1 MEVHFKM
8 QETFAIRAKR
18 AVQKVAAIGTGLG
31 FVGAT
36 LMSAVA
42 LDYSLGDYPMPFVKA
57 KQFSNV
63 AAIVGD
69 QSAPDDNTALLDVLS
84 GLKQAT
90 AITKAG
96 GAKKVEGGSSKT
108 EDIQVGKS
116 INNTAD
122 GFGTVI
128 DDDDVD
134 GFQDTT
140 VRIDIDDTSN
150 DYSVSDGIRFGNACA
165 TQANNSVIANSQINA
180 PLLQTG
186 LSFDRDEDWQEKV
199 FITVPKQSVCYK
211 YVFDTSL
218 GSGNLITNAK
228 GSDSI
233 TINFLGQ
240 ELEIQNATNTQM
252 VVNSGERFDM
262 KAGEEVQVEG
272 KTVRLESATSSNKVR
287 ICVDGTNCEVVKEDD
302 EEIIGGLEFRVEDV
316 SDDQGIDYDA
326 ATLFI
331 GLNARET
338 FKDGE
343 EYIGEDED
351 NPVWVWMLA
360 NLGASQ
366 PTIALRFDLALDS
379 PDESDNPAFEHP
391 LYEGESLCLPRDY
404 ACITF
409 DSMVID
415 DFLKY
420 NIETGVT
427 ESLFMNQTQAD
438 SNTGSISKRVL
449 EWNADGDQD
458 VGFQTGTLSQ
468 IATADQSLD
477 TDAIFFGVFNNTNGI
492 TTGPGNATLAL
503 FREERDGSDAI
514 WFMNISGGAT
524 ASASNMTHRPF
535 FLDYKDS
542 LVPVTINWT
551 VNTSEPGTQVTKG
564 QIIIDF
570 DSDWGVGTDPAHGTD
585 MENVSIWF
593 QTKSVTDPN
602 SIDYLGTA
610 DGTEDTYLFYGTNDI
625 SSFSENTRTPSGM
638 EIKDPDASRS
648 SDSLEFWLPA
658 DISDYKANIV
668 VTTGGRVVGGEGGD
682 VVTDEAPQIQTAGD
696 VTDLTQFN
704 AILGG
709 GPCVNSHVA
718 RLKGLSPGS
727 CGAASG
733 FTPNQAIVELM
744 GNGDNVAL
752 VVAGWE
758 ADDTKRAGVVL
769 KNYDDTKV
777 IEAFKGKTAVT
788 VSGTSMDISS
798 IELS

>member
-1 MEVHFKM
+1 M
-8 QETFAIRAKR
+8 
-18 AVQKVAAIGTGLG
+18 
-31 FVGAT
+31 
-36 LMSAVA
+36 
-42 LDYSLGDYPMPFVKA
+42 
-57 KQFSNV
+57 
-63 AAIVGD
+63 
-69 QSAPDDNTALLDVLS
+69 
-84 GLKQAT
+84 
-90 AITKAG
+90 
-96 GAKKVEGGSSKT
+96 
-108 EDIQVGKS
+108 
-116 INNTAD
+116 
-122 GFGTVI
+122 
-128 DDDDVD
+128 
-134 GFQDTT
+134 
-140 VRIDIDDTSN
+140 
-150 DYSVSDGIRFGNACA
+150 
-165 TQANNSVIANSQINA
+165 
-180 PLLQTG
+180 
-186 LSFDRDEDWQEKV
+186 
-199 FITVPKQSVCYK
+199 
-211 YVFDTSL
+211 
-218 GSGNLITNAK
+218 
-228 GSDSI
+228 
-233 TINFLGQ
+233 
-240 ELEIQNATNTQM
+240 
-252 VVNSGERFDM
+252 NSGERFDM
-262 KAGEEVQVEG
+262 KAGDEVQVEG
-272 KTVRLESATSSNKVR
+272 KTVKLESATSSNKVR
-287 ICVDGTNCEVVKEDD
+287 VCVDTTCEVVREDD
-302 EEIIGGLEFRVEDV
+302 EQIINGLEVRAEDV
-316 SDDQGIDYDA
+316 SDDQGIEFDA

-360 NLGASQ
+360 NLNAAQ
-366 PTIALRFDLALDS
+366 PTIGLRFDLSLDS
-379 PDESDNPAFEHP
+379 PDESDNPAYEHP

-404 ACITF
+404 ACVTF

-415 DFLKY
+415 DYLKY
-420 NIETGVT
+420 TINTGVT

-438 SNTGSISKRVL
+438 SNTGSVSKRVL
-449 EWNADGDQD
+449 ELNAAGDDD
-458 VGFQTGTLSQ
+458 VGFQIGTLAQ
-468 IATADQSLD
+468 IATSEQSVETD
-477 TDAIFFGVFNNTNGI
+477 TIFLAVFNSTDGI
-492 TTGPGNATLAL
+492 EGATADDNATLGL

-514 WFMNISGGAT
+514 FFANISASLTGNNTGGVN
-524 ASASNMTHRPF
+524 SRYF

-542 LVPVTINWT
+542 LVPVLINWT
-551 VNTSEPGTQVTKG
+551 YDAPNVPVG
-564 QIIIDF
+564 QIIIDLTT
-570 DSDWGVGTDPAHGTD
+570 DWAFTGNDPVHGP
-585 MENVSIWF
+585 NNGNISIWF
-593 QTKSVTDPN
+593 STKNLADPN
-602 SIDYLGTA
+602 SIDFLGVA

-625 SSFSENTRTPSGM
+625 SSFSENTRTPTGV

-668 VTTGGRVVGGEGGD
+668 VTTGGRVVGGEDGD

-733 FTPNQAIVELM
+733 FTPNEAIVELI

>member
-108 EDIQVGKS
+108 EDIQIGKS
-116 INNTAD
+116 LNNSAD
-122 GFGTVI
+122 GFGTSV

-140 VRIDIDDTSN
+140 VRIDIDDASD
-150 DYSVSDGIRFGNACA
+150 DYSVSDSIRFGNACA
-165 TQANNSVIANSQINA
+165 TQANNSLIANSQIEA
-180 PLLQTG
+180 PILQTG
-186 LSFDRDEDWQEKV
+186 LTFDRDEDWQEKI
-199 FITVPKQSVCYK
+199 FITVPKQGICYK
-211 YVFDTSL
+211 YTFDTSL
-218 GSGNLITNAK
+218 VSGNLITKAK
-228 GSDSI
+228 STDPI

-240 ELEIQNATNTQM
+240 ELEIQNATNTQL

-262 KAGEEVQVEG
+262 KAGDEVQVEG
-272 KTVRLESATSSNKVR
+272 KTVKLESATSSNKVR
-287 ICVDGTNCEVVKEDD
+287 VCVDTTCEVVREDD
-302 EEIIGGLEFRVEDV
+302 EQIINGLEVRAEDV
-316 SDDQGIDYDA
+316 SDDQGIEFDA

-360 NLGASQ
+360 NLNAAQ
-366 PTIALRFDLALDS
+366 PTIGLRFDLSLDS
-379 PDESDNPAFEHP
+379 PDESDNPAYEHP

-404 ACITF
+404 ACVTF

-415 DFLKY
+415 DYLKY
-420 NIETGVT
+420 TINTGVT

-438 SNTGSISKRVL
+438 SNTGSVSKRVL
-449 EWNADGDQD
+449 ELNAAGDDD
-458 VGFQTGTLSQ
+458 VGFQIGTLAQ
-468 IATADQSLD
+468 IATSEQSVETD
-477 TDAIFFGVFNNTNGI
+477 TIFLAVFNSTDGI
-492 TTGPGNATLAL
+492 EGATADDNATLGL

-514 WFMNISGGAT
+514 FFANISASLTGNNTGGVN
-524 ASASNMTHRPF
+524 SRYF

-542 LVPVTINWT
+542 LVPVLINWT
-551 VNTSEPGTQVTKG
+551 YDAPNVPVG
-564 QIIIDF
+564 QIIIDLTT
-570 DSDWGVGTDPAHGTD
+570 DWAFTGNDPVHGP
-585 MENVSIWF
+585 NNGNISIWF
-593 QTKSVTDPN
+593 STKNLADPN
-602 SIDYLGTA
+602 SIDFLGVA

-625 SSFSENTRTPSGM
+625 SSFSENTRTPTGV

-668 VTTGGRVVGGEGGD
+668 VTTGGRVVGGEDGD

-733 FTPNQAIVELM
+733 FTPNEAIVELI

-777 IEAFKGKTAVT
+777 MEAFKGKTAVT

>member
-1 MEVHFKM
+1 M

-108 EDIQVGKS
+108 EDIQIGKS
-116 INNTAD
+116 LNNSAD
-122 GFGTVI
+122 GFGTSV

-140 VRIDIDDTSN
+140 VRIDIDDASD
-150 DYSVSDGIRFGNACA
+150 DYSVSDSIRFGNACA
-165 TQANNSVIANSQINA
+165 TQANNSLIANSQIEA
-180 PLLQTG
+180 PILQTG
-186 LSFDRDEDWQEKV
+186 LTFDRDEDWQEKI
-199 FITVPKQSVCYK
+199 FITVPKQGICYK
-211 YVFDTSL
+211 YTFDTSL
-218 GSGNLITNAK
+218 VSGNLITKAK
-228 GSDSI
+228 STDPI

-240 ELEIQNATNTQM
+240 ELEIQNATNTQL

-262 KAGEEVQVEG
+262 KAGDEVQVEG
-272 KTVRLESATSSNKVR
+272 KTVKLESATSSNKVR
-287 ICVDGTNCEVVKEDD
+287 VCVDTTCEVVREDD
-302 EEIIGGLEFRVEDV
+302 EQIINGLEVRAEDV
-316 SDDQGIDYDA
+316 SDDQGIEFDA

-360 NLGASQ
+360 NLNAAQ
-366 PTIALRFDLALDS
+366 PTIGLRFDLSLDS
-379 PDESDNPAFEHP
+379 PDESDNPAYEHP

-404 ACITF
+404 ACVTF

-415 DFLKY
+415 DYLKY
-420 NIETGVT
+420 TINTGVT

-438 SNTGSISKRVL
+438 SNTGSVSKRVL
-449 EWNADGDQD
+449 ELNAAGDDD
-458 VGFQTGTLSQ
+458 VGFQIGTLAQ
-468 IATADQSLD
+468 IATSEQSVETD
-477 TDAIFFGVFNNTNGI
+477 TIFLAVFNSTDGI
-492 TTGPGNATLAL
+492 EGATADDNATLGL

-514 WFMNISGGAT
+514 FFANISASLTGNNTGGVN
-524 ASASNMTHRPF
+524 SRYF

-542 LVPVTINWT
+542 LVPVLINWT
-551 VNTSEPGTQVTKG
+551 YDAPNVPVG
-564 QIIIDF
+564 QIIIDLTT
-570 DSDWGVGTDPAHGTD
+570 DWAFTGNDPVHGP
-585 MENVSIWF
+585 NNGNISIWF
-593 QTKSVTDPN
+593 STKNLADPN
-602 SIDYLGTA
+602 SIDFLGVA

-625 SSFSENTRTPSGM
+625 SSFSENTRTPTGV

-668 VTTGGRVVGGEGGD
+668 VTTGGRVVGGEDGD

-733 FTPNQAIVELM
+733 FTPNEAIVELI

-777 IEAFKGKTAVT
+777 MEAFKGKTAVT